1 MLHWGICSQLPS
13 EFLYF
18 TLHQMLALVR
28 NIQHTR
34 TLSVSR
40 TCHACHKA
48 KNRLA
53 NYLPDRISH
62 VSAYE
67 DSFGYS
73 FITSKWLACVG
84 MLWEYSVSCSQ
95 LSVLWFLSLFSL
107 SLSLFLS
114 LSVLIVWWL
123 MWPDSSTKRWTF
135 VYDLHAKWCWT
146 LLRDHRLEHNLLLLL
161 LLVMYL

>member
-1 MLHWGICSQLPS
+1 MLQWGICSQLPS

-18 TLHQMLALVR
+18 TLHQMLALVI

-67 DSFGYS
+67 DLFGYS

-84 MLWEYSVSCSQ
+84 YAMRVFGKLFSLCSLVSVSLC
-95 LSVLWFLSLFSL
+95 SL
-107 SLSLFLS
+107 SLSLCANCMMIDVTRQQYEEMNFCL
-114 LSVLIVWWL
+114 WL
-123 MWPDSSTKRWTF
+123 ACEMMLNSFERLQTRAQF
-135 VYDLHAKWCWT
+135 VAASAAGHVFVVD
-146 LLRDHRLEHNLLLLL
+146 
-161 LLVMYL
+161 